1 MNKDILRSYWKNPQ
15 SVDFTHLKGLSQLC
29 EEYPYAVGLK
39 QLYCKALI
47 VHKDLNFEK
56 VLKSTA
62 IQTAH
67 RGSLRSWLLN
77 DLHSNDKYLYPNF
90 ASVEEEEEDFSS
102 LKEVKEEKLDNVI
115 IEAEKITESIK
126 EEIVLTVVETNDAID
141 IELPRNEEI
150 VSEIESQEEK
160 KSIDESE
167 SKITEISAF
176 QERVSNEIIVEPT
189 KTEKETK
196 SAVNWDDIQPVQITL
211 LPIPGQAKTQDLPI
225 ETEPIIE
232 EKELIE
238 PLQSDEKR
246 AIEEGE
252 KNEVLLEENILIN
265 TENELVDKVK
275 FTEIIQESDILDQQI
290 LNAAILGSAYQ
301 IPEPEITVE
310 KKSKNNKVSFVDWF
324 DRIEKGDLNDEEFE
338 FRRKAEKIIDQ
349 FLAKQPKIKIKKEF
363 YSADNYV
370 KKASEEND
378 DIVSETLIKIYIQQ
392 GHIQKAIEG
401 YQKLTLKFPEKSS
414 YFQSE
419 MQKLK

>member
-1 MNKDILRSYWKNPQ
+1 MNKEILRSYWKNPQ

-29 EEYPYAVGLK
+29 DEYPYAVGLK

-62 IQTAH
+62 IQTAQ

-77 DLHSNDKYLYPNF
+77 DLLANDKYLYPILP
-90 ASVEEEEEDFSS
+90 SIEEEEEDFSS
-102 LKEVKEEKLDNVI
+102 LTEVKEEVLENVI
-115 IEAEKITESIK
+115 IEDEKIAESIK
-126 EEIVLTVVETNDAID
+126 EEIVLTVIETNDTIGVELPKNEELVSK
-141 IELPRNEEI
+141 IELR
-150 VSEIESQEEK
+150 EEK
-160 KSIDESE
+160 NRVVESE
-167 SKITEISAF
+167 SKVPEISAS
-176 QERVSNEIIVEPT
+176 QERVSDEIIVKPT
-189 KTEKETK
+189 ETTKETK

-211 LPIPGQAKTQDLPI
+211 LPIPGQAKTPDLPV
-225 ETEPIIE
+225 ETEKVVE
-232 EKELIE
+232 ENELIK

-246 AIEEGE
+246 VIAEEE
-252 KNEVLLEENILIN
+252 KDEVLLKGNNLIN
-265 TENELVDKVK
+265 TENELVDKIEVS
-275 FTEIIQESDILDQQI
+275 EIIQESDILDQQI
-290 LNAAILGSAYQ
+290 LNAAILGSTYQ
-301 IPEPEITVE
+301 IPEPEIVEE
-310 KKSKNNKVSFVDWF
+310 KKAKNNKVSFVDWF
-324 DRIEKGDLNDEEFE
+324 DRIEKGDLNDEEFQ

-363 YSADNYV
+363 YSADNFV

-401 YQKLTLKFPEKSS
+401 YQKLALKFPEKSS